1 MVTVAIVV
9 LNEMVIR
16 YGNHDQ
22 ILLFSGKIEMFMT
35 QEIKLAHVTDS
46 ASLQF

>member
-9 LNEMVIR
+9 LNEMVIC

-22 ILLFSGKIEMFMT
+22 ILLFSGKIEMFMS
-35 QEIKLAHVTDS
+35 QEIKLAHVTDN
-46 ASLQF
+46 ASLHV